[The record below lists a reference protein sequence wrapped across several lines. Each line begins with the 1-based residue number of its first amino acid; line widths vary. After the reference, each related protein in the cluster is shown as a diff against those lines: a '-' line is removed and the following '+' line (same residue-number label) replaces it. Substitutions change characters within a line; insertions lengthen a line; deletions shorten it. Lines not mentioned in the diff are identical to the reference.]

1 MKRTVLAS
9 VMAGLALTAATS
21 GAAAQV
27 TQDNFLLSTTGD
39 LVALCGAGQNDP
51 LYTAAV
57 NFCQGFAVGTYRMLE
72 IEEAASRTKRKS
84 VCIDEDPT
92 VTRNS
97 AIAGFV
103 TWAANK
109 PDVLAA
115 RPGDGLTEYL
125 LNAFS
130 CKR

>member
-1 MKRTVLAS
+1 MKRSVLNLA
-9 VMAGLALTAATS
+9 MAGLALTAATS
-21 GAAAQV
+21 APAAQV
-27 TQDNFLLSTTGD
+27 TQDNFLLKTTND
-39 LVALCGAGQNDP
+39 LVALCGASQNDP

-57 NFCQGFAVGTYRMLE
+57 NFCHGFAVGTYRMLE
-72 IEEAASRTKRKS
+72 IEEAASVNKRKQI
-84 VCIDEDPT
+84 CIGEDPT

-103 TWAANK
+103 TWAADK
-109 PDVLAA
+109 PNVLASQ
-115 RPGDGLTEYL
+115 PGDGLTQYL